1 MNLNFRKSVTYFAN
15 LSKKLEMIDMNQAI
29 GKFLDK
35 FTTDKN
41 FYRNISRILFGKFAE
56 KYKLEQSTL
65 DKIDNFLKQI
75 IGDETNEFK

>member
-75 IGDETNEFK
+75 IGDETNELK